1 MEQIEANNFL
11 NNLNRNNYQWA
22 ERWCFKEGNT
32 GACACMGCAD
42 VSGGAREAG
51 ITQEQWQYWMDNVRV
66 TEHGPR

>member
-11 NNLNRNNYQWA
+11 NNLHRNNYQWA
-22 ERWCFKEGNT
+22 ERWCFKDGYK
-32 GACACMGCAD
+32 GPCGCMGCAD

-66 TEHGPR
+66 RENGPR